1 MRVSFLSL
9 VETWA
14 NALWNPWLLGAF
26 LLVGGWY
33 TLRSGLFQLTP
44 HRWLGTLKR
53 SLRRPSTGGL
63 TQAQALSTA
72 LASTIGTGSI
82 AGVATAIFFGGPGAV
97 FWMWVSALLGMMT
110 GFAEKYLAAA
120 FREPAP
126 DGSFQGGPMCYMAKG
141 LKRVGKPLAAAFS
154 LTCVLASLAGGAMV
168 QSNSIS
174 TSLHA
179 AAGVAPISSGLLTAL
194 AVGVVLLGGIGRVG
208 KVSETLVPLMAG
220 MFLTG
225 GLTAIFLRRSC
236 LPAAFSA
243 ILQGAFR
250 PRAAFGGITAA
261 LALRYG
267 VARGVFTNEAGLG
280 SSAMAHAAAGGSTPS
295 EEGCWGMVEVLI
307 STLVVC
313 TVTALVILTA
323 GVYSPADALSAL
335 ADGVIPPEYLG
346 APLCAAS
353 FGVTLGKVGPLL
365 VSVSLLLFAY
375 TSLLGWGYYGER
387 ALSFLW
393 GNSRAVPLFRGVFLL
408 CVVMGSLGEVGAVW
422 QLADLTNGL
431 MALPNLTALLLLS
444 PQVLPCISSVNVVK

>member
-1 MRVSFLSL
+1 MSFLPL

-14 NALWNPWLLGAF
+14 NALWNPWLLGLF
-26 LLVGGWY
+26 LLVGGYY
-33 TLRSGLFQLTP
+33 TLRSGFFQFTP
-44 HRWLGTLKR
+44 HRWLRPLKT
-53 SLRRPSTGGL
+53 SLTRPKNGGL
-63 TQAQALSTA
+63 SQTQALSTA

-110 GFAEKYLAAA
+110 GFAEKLLAAA
-120 FREPAP
+120 YRETAP
-126 DGSFQGGPMCYMAKG
+126 GGGPRGGPMCYMARG

-154 LTCVLASLAGGAMV
+154 LACVFASLAGGAMV
-168 QSNSIS
+168 QANSIS
-174 TSLHA
+174 SALHA
-179 AAGVAPISSGLLTAL
+179 SAGVTPLVSGLLTAL
-194 AVGVVLLGGIGRVG
+194 AVGLVLLGGVSRVG
-208 KVSETLVPLMAG
+208 KVSEMLVPLMAG
-220 MFLTG
+220 LFLSG
-225 GLTAIFLRRSC
+225 GLTALFLRRDC
-236 LPAAFSA
+236 LPAAMEA
-243 ILQGAFR
+243 IWQGAFR
-250 PRAAFGGITAA
+250 PQAAFGGYTAA

-280 SSAMAHAAAGGSTPS
+280 SSAMAHAAAGGSTPA

-323 GVYSPADALSAL
+323 GVYTPADALSAI

-353 FGVTLGKVGPLL
+353 FGVTLGKSGPLL

-387 ALSFLW
+387 ALSYLW
-393 GNSRAVPLFRGVFLL
+393 GGAKAAPIFRAAFLF
-408 CVVMGSLGEVGAVW
+408 CVVAGSVGEVGAVW

-444 PQVLPCISSVNVVK
+444 PQVLPCISGFHVVK

>member
-1 MRVSFLSL
+1 MSFLSL

-236 LPAAFSA
+236 LPAAFYA

-250 PRAAFGGITAA
+250 PRAAFGGYTAA

-267 VARGVFTNEAGLG
+267 VARGVFTNEAGMG
-280 SSAMAHAAAGGSTPS
+280 TSAMVHAAAGGTTPHR
-295 EEGCWGMVEVLI
+295 EGCRGIFECGFA
-307 STLVVC
+307 TLVVC
-313 TVTALVILTA
+313 SVTALAILTA
-323 GVYSPADALSAL
+323 APSSDAAGAGLVGL
-335 ADGVIPPEYLG
+335 AFSSFLG
-346 APLCAAS
+346 PWGGPVVGLCLA
-353 FGVTLGKVGPLL
+353 
-365 VSVSLLLFAY
+365 LFAF
-375 TSLLGWGYYGER
+375 TSLLGWEYYGQRSVAHLTGR
-387 ALSFLW
+387 AHPK
-393 GNSRAVPLFRGVFLL
+393 AFRL
-408 CVVMGSLGEVGAVW
+408 CYLCAILAGAVGDVEGVW
-422 QLADLTNGL
+422 ALNDLCTGL
-431 MALPNLTALLLLS
+431 MALPNLLAILYLSREALPVRLDR
-444 PQVLPCISSVNVVK
+444 PQRSVIQ